1 MLVLT
6 HVAAA
11 AATAAAWCTEWRV
24 LRGVPRAACRAGGA
38 YLIVSSRWLLRYG
51 TPSLVPGMSAEP
63 LNPRGNPRS

>member
-38 YLIVSSRWLLRYG
+38 YLIVSRRWLLR
-51 TPSLVPGMSAEP
+51 
-63 LNPRGNPRS
+63 